1 MCVCMGLDLQVELV
15 GMATPTAQATEWTL
29 RRSVPLFSTVVSAVE
44 LAISSFAWIPLGA
57 YKEILEGLQLQ
68 VLLSLSNVY
77 FDGAIDLPNLINLLS
92 KHFIFMPTLDSSSEH

>member
-1 MCVCMGLDLQVELV
+1 MGLDLQVELV

-68 VLLSLSNVY
+68 PQTSVPTVLMEAGVT
-77 FDGAIDLPNLINLLS
+77 LPTR
-92 KHFIFMPTLDSSSEH
+92 TLTLRSPCFCDSHRSREESYL